1 MSFVDMAGIN
11 GPRRFYGWPISE
23 ISITF
28 NGGRVGNAR
37 PGWD

>member
-11 GPRRFYGWPISE
+11 GPRRFYGWPIGE

-28 NGGRVGNAR
+28 PGAASATLAR
-37 PGWD
+37 AGD